1 MNQDLLRNQ
10 LSSLDRK
17 INLLLA
23 EHKRVKQELAQC
35 QVEKAELREELK
47 AREEQISSFQN
58 KIKISKIV
66 DRIDTD
72 GEDSTEL
79 KKKLDDYIKE
89 LDKCIAYL
97 SQ

>member
-1 MNQDLLRNQ
+1 MNQDILRNQ
-10 LSSLDRK
+10 LASLDRK
-17 INLLLA
+17 LNLLLA
-23 EHKRVKQELAQC
+23 EYKRIKQELTQC
-35 QVEKAELREELK
+35 QSENAQLRENLK
-47 AREEQISSFQN
+47 SQDDQIASFQN
-58 KIKISKIV
+58 RIKISKIV

-89 LDKCIAYL
+89 IDKCIGYL

>member
-17 INLLLA
+17 INLLLV

-35 QVEKAELREELK
+35 QAENAELREELK
-47 AREEQISSFQN
+47 AKDEQISSFQN
-58 KIKISKIV
+58 RIKISKIV

-72 GEDSTEL
+72 GEDSTAL
-79 KKKLDDYIKE
+79 KRKLDDYIKE
-89 LDKCIAYL
+89 IDKCIAYL

>member
-10 LSSLDRK
+10 LNSLDRK
-17 INLLLA
+17 LNLLLA
-23 EHKRVKQELAQC
+23 EHKRVKQELAQN
-35 QVEKAELREELK
+35 QAENASLREDLK
-47 AREEQISSFQN
+47 AKDEQIASFQN
-58 KIKISKIV
+58 RIKISKIV

-79 KKKLDDYIKE
+79 KRKLDDYIKE
-89 LDKCIAYL
+89 IDKCIAYL

>member
-1 MNQDLLRNQ
+1 MNQDILRNQ

-17 INLLLA
+17 LNLLLA
-23 EHKRVKQELAQC
+23 EHKRMKQELAQC
-35 QVEKAELREELK
+35 QAENALLREEMEAK
-47 AREEQISSFQN
+47 EDQIASFQN

-72 GEDSTEL
+72 GEDSTVL
-79 KKKLDDYIKE
+79 KRKLDDYIKE
-89 LDKCIAYL
+89 IDKCIAYL

>member
-1 MNQDLLRNQ
+1 MNQDILRTQ
-10 LSSLDRK
+10 LASLDRK
-17 INLLLA
+17 LNLLLT
-23 EHKRVKQELAQC
+23 EHKRVRQELAQT
-35 QVEKAELREELK
+35 QSENNQLRENLK
-47 AREEQISSFQN
+47 AQEDQIASFQN
-58 KIKISKIV
+58 RIKISKIV

-89 LDKCIAYL
+89 IDKCIRYL

>member
-1 MNQDLLRNQ
+1 MNQDHLRNQ

-17 INLLLA
+17 LNLLLA
-23 EHKRVKQELAQC
+23 EHKRIKQELAQS
-35 QVEKAELREELK
+35 QAENEVLRDEMNAK
-47 AREEQISSFQN
+47 DEQISSFQN

-79 KKKLDDYIKE
+79 KRKLDDYIKE
-89 LDKCIAYL
+89 IDKCIAYL

>member
-10 LSSLDRK
+10 LASLDRK

-23 EHKRVKQELAQC
+23 EHKRVKQELAQS
-35 QVEKAELREELK
+35 QAENMQLREEMK
-47 AREEQISSFQN
+47 VREEQISSFQN

-72 GEDSTEL
+72 GEDSTAL
-79 KKKLDDYIKE
+79 KRKLDDYIKE
-89 LDKCIAYL
+89 IDKCIAYL